1 MVVFAVQ
8 SRVLDGGTRR
18 DFRWPGPL
26 LTAGGRMK
34 GREGKE
40 WHGEEEEAW
49 LGKGGGKRWCC
60 SPRYTEGLTTRGEE
74 NSSRP
79 WDRVHTQTVKGKGDG
94 GSAQHGISVS
104 MREEKHTA
112 TCESKE
118 KRGWGTERRRG
129 VASGKWEI
137 VVSIGGGEGG
147 SSKIAPQ
154 V

>member
-1 MVVFAVQ
+1 
-8 SRVLDGGTRR
+8 
-18 DFRWPGPL
+18 
-26 LTAGGRMK
+26 MK

-40 WHGEEEEAW
+40 SHGEGEEAW
-49 LGKGGGKRWCC
+49 LGKGGGERWRC

-94 GSAQHGISVS
+94 DSAQHGISVS

-118 KRGWGTERRRG
+118 DKGVGHGEEEGGCLRERGDSSKYR
-129 VASGKWEI
+129 
-137 VVSIGGGEGG
+137 GGGGGG
-147 SSKIAPQ
+147 SSKIVPQ